1 MHATRR
7 SYAPTCAL
15 GAILILALIIANSA
29 RTASVET
36 IDVTATIQH
45 QNTAH
50 LPPKGRA
57 GDALSS
63 IWVVR
68 DRFGRAIG
76 ETILDCRWVTA
87 TLRLCLGQANL
98 PLGSIIMA
106 GATRTTILGQFVVI
120 GGTGHYSGA
129 NGDLVFKKIGIA
141 KYAVSVVF
149 TRKG

>member
-1 MHATRR
+1 M
-7 SYAPTCAL
+7 YAASRIYAICAL
-15 GAILILALIIANSA
+15 VACLLVFATPAHA
-29 RTASVET
+29 ET

-50 LPPKGRA
+50 LPPKGRG
-57 GDALSS
+57 GDAVSS
-63 IWVVR
+63 VWVVH
-68 DRFGRAIG
+68 DRLGRSIG
-76 ETILDCRWVTA
+76 ETILDCRWVTVS
-87 TLRLCLGQANL
+87 LRICLGQANL
-98 PLGSIIMA
+98 PLGSIIIA

-149 TRKG
+149 QRKA